1 MKIIEC
7 PRDAMQG
14 IKDWIP
20 TELKA
25 KYINELL
32 QVGFDTLDFG
42 SFVSPKAIPQ
52 LKDTQEVIN
61 QLNLDDVTTKL
72 LAIVANERGAI
83 AASEFGIIDYLGY
96 PFSISEEFQ
105 KRNTNASIEESLSR
119 VEAIQNLCHKTNK
132 TLVIYIS
139 MGFGNPYGEHW
150 SPEIAANWTERLAKE
165 LDVQVIALSDT
176 IGVSNPENINQLF
189 STLIP
194 EFPGVEIGAHL
205 HSTPETRMEKIEA
218 AYNAGCIRF
227 DGAIKGYGGCPM
239 AKDDLVG
246 NMATEDL
253 LLFAEQSK
261 IELNLNQEAL
271 NRATL
276 TSNEVFLH

>member
-14 IKDWIP
+14 IKHWIP
-20 TELKA
+20 TDLKI

-32 QVGFDTLDFG
+32 NVGFDTLDFG

-52 LKDTQEVIN
+52 LKDTEEVLSK
-61 QLNLDDVTTKL
+61 LNLSETKSKL

-83 AASEFGIIDYLGY
+83 DACRFDEIQFLGY

-119 VEAIQNLCHKTNK
+119 VEAIQNLCLKHNK
-132 TLVIYIS
+132 RLVIYIS
-139 MGFGNPYGEHW
+139 MGFGNPYGEQWSPDIAAHW
-150 SPEIAANWTERLAKE
+150 SNRLASE
-165 LDVQVIALSDT
+165 LDIKILALSDT
-176 IGVSNPENINQLF
+176 IGVSNPNNIDQLF

-194 EFPGVEIGAHL
+194 EFPKVEFGAHL
-205 HSTPETRMEKIEA
+205 HSTIETRMEKIEA
-218 AYNAGCIRF
+218 AYNAGCKRF

-239 AKDDLVG
+239 AADDLVG

-253 LLFAEQSK
+253 LLFATNNK
-261 IELNLNQEAL
+261 LELNLNSEAL
-271 NRATL
+271 ANATAI
-276 TSNEVFLH
+276 SNEVFL